1 MYDGVDVGIRL
12 KVRLLEPDL
21 FEQSVQMM
29 R

>member
-12 KVRLLEPDL
+12 KVRPLAPDL
-21 FEQSVQMM
+21 FERSVQMM